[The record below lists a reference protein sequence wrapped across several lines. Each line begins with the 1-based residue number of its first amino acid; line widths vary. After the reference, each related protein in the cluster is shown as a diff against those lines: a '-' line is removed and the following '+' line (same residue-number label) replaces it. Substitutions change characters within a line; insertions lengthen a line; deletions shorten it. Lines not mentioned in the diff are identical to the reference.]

1 MEEQPKHPVRLFF
14 IELMLYSG
22 LVLVYV
28 FLVIGLLSY
37 WLKGLYDNNKASY
50 AIAALA
56 LIIGQGVLLEIVTS
70 ALLRLVKSTN
80 E

>member
-1 MEEQPKHPVRLFF
+1 MDEQPKHPVRLFF

-22 LVLVYV
+22 LVVVYV

-37 WLKGLYDNNKASY
+37 WLKALYDNSKTSY

-56 LIIGQGVLLEIVTS
+56 LIVGQGVLLETVTS
-70 ALLRLVKSTN
+70 ALLRLIKSTD